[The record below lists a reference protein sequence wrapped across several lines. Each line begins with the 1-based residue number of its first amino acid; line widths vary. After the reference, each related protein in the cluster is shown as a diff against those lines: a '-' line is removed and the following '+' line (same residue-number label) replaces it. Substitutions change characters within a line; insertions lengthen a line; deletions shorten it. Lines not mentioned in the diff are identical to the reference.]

1 MLVIDDA
8 PLWGE
13 ERIANELLRKLGRQ
27 VSPHTRTA
35 RVHNGH
41 KGATMK
47 RLAGSLWGLLC
58 VVGLV
63 ATTAWAQT
71 ATPPAAA
78 WLATG
83 MPPRLY
89 SLCEGL
95 GKKPRL
101 DLLPVTSYPQL
112 DFLTG

>member
-41 KGATMK
+41 KGVTMK

-78 WLATG
+78 WLATE
-83 MPPRLY
+83 MLPRLY
-89 SLCEGL
+89 SLGEGL